1 MSNVIIPEFRQHHLG
16 ELADDIMNCINAMG
30 EEQHL
35 SVAETVGVLEMVK
48 SAIIRDAV
56 EQEMGYD
63 ED

>member
-1 MSNVIIPEFRQHHLG
+1 MTVTVPEFRQHHLG
-16 ELADDIMNCINAMG
+16 QLADDIMNCINEMG
-30 EEQHL
+30 NERHL

-56 EQEMGYD
+56 EQEMEYD

>member
-1 MSNVIIPEFRQHHLG
+1 MSNLVVPEFKQHHLG
-16 ELADDIMNCINAMG
+16 ELANDIMDCIREMG
-30 EEQHL
+30 NEQHL

-56 EQEMGYD
+56 EQEMYDD